1 MCARVDDEQEEGRG
15 GGIEVLNDYYH
26 STISSRLSEA
36 VTPLL
41 STPYSEQLTRKEKA
55 MSEFL
60 KKMAKR
66 ISSKDSY
73 PVKLGCAHLCL
84 VYVIYYVITE
94 RFSGKMVF

>member
-1 MCARVDDEQEEGRG
+1 MSVFVEEGEKEGEGEGEGEREREREREREG
-15 GGIEVLNDYYH
+15 GEEGKKRKRELSFYH
-26 STISSRLSEA
+26 LHRLSEA

-41 STPYSEQLTRKEKA
+41 STPYSEQLKMKEKA

-73 PVKLGCAHLCL
+73 PVKHAAHHLF
-84 VYVIYYVITE
+84 V
-94 RFSGKMVF
+94 